1 MYQVPS
7 EALEFMTA
15 TKVMQLT
22 TMTRGYNG
30 AVIFQICKCMY
41 DEGSVVVGTIF
52 METTAPSID
61 ILTYDEALE
70 EVCRL
75 PLREWHAVQ
84 GNALREKRSS
94 GTSHRCR
101 RAFRGQGIVV
111 EGFGW

>member
-52 METTAPSID
+52 METTASSIG

-75 PLREWHAVQ
+75 PLREWHAVV
-84 GNALREKRSS
+84 GNALRAKKLKNESPLQ
-94 GTSHRCR
+94 
-101 RAFRGQGIVV
+101 A
-111 EGFGW
+111 GF